1 MIIADK
7 RRVSAILI
15 NLFTKYAVHDILYT
29 EQRNSAKEQLPEE
42 LSRVHSMLK
51 AVSLKVLKMIVPAMC
66 GLL

>member
-42 LSRVHSMLK
+42 LSGVHSMLK